1 MSSKGSAVSTFL
13 REARRRRAFRTAGLY
28 IVCAWLLLQVAD
40 VLFPG
45 FGIPDGAIRAL
56 FWAAVL
62 GFPVALVFG
71 WLFDVGPDGIRRTL
85 PEDADAPAADL
96 GLRRSDYLI
105 LAAIAAVAA
114 ALVYEATRG
123 VLNAPVEQ
131 PVGPASG
138 ELPVAVERLEN
149 SIAVLP
155 FENISDD
162 PDNEYFCDGVAEEI
176 LNTLSGVGGLNVI
189 GRTSSFA
196 FKDSGYGI
204 ARISAALGVGYVLQ
218 GSVRK
223 YGQQLRIAAQLLDEQ
238 GVQVWSQ
245 SFDRELEDIF
255 AIQSEIA
262 EAVAGVVASQLAPQ
276 PARRHVPDLEAYA
289 QFLNGRS
296 LLHARLID
304 QARNSLQRAIEL
316 DPELAEAYAEL
327 AIARLIGSPTDEEV
341 AEANRLI
348 ERALALEPKLLR
360 ARAARILWYMA
371 SNPPNPVAAE
381 KAAREVL
388 AQDPNMT
395 DALLWLSGALEKQG
409 REDERISLMQ
419 RAARLDPMDGR
430 LAGSLAHDMAERG
443 EFDEA
448 IAHLRRGLEQPKP
461 GYYFYL
467 VLRDLLTLTGRLV
480 ELNEVARE
488 QALRLHGPHHIGLA
502 LSSALLGNWTSAA
515 YWLAR
520 TQRDFPGFRY
530 ESASG
535 PILFAWQGHF
545 AEAVTT
551 FQAGL
556 EARGEPLARIDQQL
570 VIFYGTLLARAGEH
584 RRAIEVLGPVVG
596 FEDDRLGLQYAAW
609 QMPQWDGR
617 HALAWSYLRSGTA
630 EKAAPL
636 LAAVARQ
643 CLEREAI
650 GQLRRSDWLHYCA
663 ENALLIGDRAQA
675 LARLERAVAAGWR
688 SIYLREHDP
697 YWASL
702 RDDPRY
708 RKLMREVKADVV
720 RQRAEVEAL
729 GPEKDFVVELD
740 AAMAARAAANMN

>member
-1 MSSKGSAVSTFL
+1 MSSSGSAFSRFL
-13 REARRRRAFRTAGLY
+13 REARRRRVFRTAGLY
-28 IVCAWLLLQVAD
+28 VVGAWVLLQLAE

-45 FGIPDGAIRAL
+45 FGIPDAAIRAL
-56 FWAAVL
+56 LWALVL

-71 WLFDVGPDGIRRTL
+71 WLFDIGPEGIRRTL
-85 PEDADAPAADL
+85 PAEHGAVAESP

-105 LAAIAAVAA
+105 LAAFFAVAA
-114 ALVYEATRG
+114 LLIYRATQG
-123 VLNAPVEQ
+123 VLEAPAES
-131 PVGPASG
+131 PTEAALAEPT
-138 ELPVAVERLEN
+138 VAVEKLEN

-155 FENISDD
+155 FENISED
-162 PDNEYFCDGVAEEI
+162 PTNEYFCDGVAEEI
-176 LNTLSGVGGLNVI
+176 LNRLSGIGGLNVI

-204 ARISAALGVGYVLQ
+204 ARISAALGVTYILQ

-223 YGQQLRIAAQLLDEQ
+223 AGEQLRIAAQLLDEQ
-238 GVQVWSQ
+238 GVQVWSR

-262 EAVAGVVASQLAPQ
+262 EAVAGTVASQLAPQ
-276 PARRHVPDLEAYA
+276 PARQHVPDLAAYE
-289 QFLNGRS
+289 QFLEGRA
-296 LLHARLID
+296 LLHGRNIFGARK
-304 QARNSLQRAIEL
+304 ALQRAVEL

-327 AIARLIGSPTDEEV
+327 AIARLIGSPTDEEL
-341 AEANRLI
+341 AEVNRLI
-348 ERALALEPKLLR
+348 ERALELEPQLLR
-360 ARAARILWYMA
+360 ARAARILWYA
-371 SNPPNPVAAE
+371 QSNPRNPVAAE
-381 KAAREVL
+381 QAAREVL
-388 AQDPNMT
+388 AQDPNMS
-395 DALLWLSGALEKQG
+395 DALLWLSNALGEQG
-409 REDERISLMQ
+409 REEESFAVLQ
-419 RAARLDPMDGR
+419 RAARIDPMHGSIALNLAFHLADDGK
-430 LAGSLAHDMAERG
+430 
-443 EFDEA
+443 FDEA
-448 IAHLRRGLEQPKP
+448 IAYLRRGLEQPRP
-461 GYYFYL
+461 GYYLYL
-467 VLRDLLTLTGRLV
+467 GLRDLLTVTGRLV

-488 QALRLHGPHHIGLA
+488 QALRLHGPHYLGLA

-520 TQRDFPGFRY
+520 SQRDFPGYRY
-530 ESASG
+530 ESFSG
-535 PILFAWQGHF
+535 PALFAWQGHY

-556 EARGEPLARIDQQL
+556 DARGEPLARIDQEL
-570 VIFYGTLLARAGEH
+570 VTFFGTLLARAGEH

-596 FEDDRLGLQYAAW
+596 FEDDRLELQYAAW
-609 QMPQWDGR
+609 QMPDWDGS

-708 RKLMREVKADVV
+708 RKLMREVKADVA
-720 RQRAEVEAL
+720 RQRVEVEAL

>member
-56 FWAAVL
+56 VWAAVL

-71 WLFDVGPDGIRRTL
+71 WLFDVGPGGIRRTL

-176 LNTLSGVGGLNVI
+176 LNTLSSVGGLNVI

-262 EAVAGVVASQLAPQ
+262 EAVAGVVASQIAPQ
-276 PARRHVPDLEAYA
+276 PARRHVPDLEAYE

-296 LLHARLID
+296 LLHARLRD

-327 AIARLIGSPTDEEV
+327 AIARLIGSPTDEEL
-341 AEANRLI
+341 AEVNRLI
-348 ERALALEPKLLR
+348 ERALELEPQLLR
-360 ARAARILWYMA
+360 ARAARILWYA
-371 SNPPNPVAAE
+371 QSNPRNPVAAE
-381 KAAREVL
+381 QAAREVL
-388 AQDPNMT
+388 AQDPNMS
-395 DALLWLSGALEKQG
+395 DALLWLSNALAEQG
-409 REDERISLMQ
+409 REEESFAVLQ
-419 RAARLDPMDGR
+419 RAARIDPMHGSIALN
-430 LAGSLAHDMAERG
+430 LAFGMAEHG
-443 EFDEA
+443 KFDEA
-448 IAHLRRGLEQPKP
+448 IAHLRRGLEQPRP

-467 VLRDLLTLTGRLV
+467 GLRDLLTLTGRLV

-488 QALRLHGPHHIGLA
+488 QALRLHGPHYLGLA

-520 TQRDFPGFRY
+520 SQRDFPGYRY
-530 ESASG
+530 ESFSG
-535 PILFAWQGHF
+535 PALFAWQGHY

-556 EARGEPLARIDQQL
+556 DARGEPLARIDQEL
-570 VIFYGTLLARAGEH
+570 VTFFGTLLARAGEH
-584 RRAIEVLGPVVG
+584 RRAIEVLEPVVG
-596 FEDDRLGLQYAAW
+596 TEDQESLLPSAAW
-609 QMPQWDGR
+609 GVGDWDGT
-617 HALAWSYLRSGTA
+617 HALAWSYLHTGSADR
-630 EKAAPL
+630 AASL
-636 LAAVARQ
+636 LAQVARQ
-643 CLEREAI
+643 CLEAEVTGR
-650 GQLRRSDWLHYCA
+650 LRRSDWLHYCA
-663 ENALLIGDRAQA
+663 ENALLISDQARA
-675 LARLERAVAAGWR
+675 LNRLERAVVAGWR
-688 SIYLREHDP
+688 DIYVREQDP
-697 YWASL
+697 YWAAL
-702 RDDPRY
+702 RDNPRY
-708 RKLMREVKADVV
+708 RELMQEVRADVD
-720 RQRAEVEAL
+720 RQRAEVVQL
-729 GPEKDFVVELD
+729 GSEQDFIAELD
-740 AAMAARAAANMN
+740 AVMAARAEAGAD